1 MSTQELRRAELASVV
16 RACAGQYRDQ
26 YGLKGREDRVLRA
39 IGACRTEALGGHVS
53 ACMECGTQHYVFH
66 SCRNRHCPKCQ
77 TRAKEQWLARQRLQ
91 LLPVPYFHVVFTL
104 PHALNG
110 LIRANAALLYGAL
123 FDTAAQTLQTFASD
137 PRWLGGEL
145 GLTLVLHTWSQTLTH
160 HPHVHG
166 LVTGGALTK
175 EGEWN
180 HAKRGFL
187 FPVQALSR
195 VFRAK
200 YLDAIE
206 ALRKTKALQL
216 PDELIADQAWRAF
229 VMPLRQQPWVV
240 YLKPPLNGPEQ
251 VLAYLARYTHRIA
264 ISNERL
270 LRVDDDT
277 VTFRYRPPRGSVT
290 HDSKTMRLTHVE
302 FLRRFLLHVLPS
314 GFKRIRHY
322 GITANRNKAYK
333 LAACRAILNA
343 VTPTP
348 PKIESAEAFCLR
360 VTGVDPHRCRHCKNG
375 MLIIIQH
382 LPRPTR
388 LPDLRATGPP
398 DARR

>member
-1 MSTQELRRAELASVV
+1 VTTQELRRAELASVV
-16 RACAGQYRDQ
+16 RACAVKYRDQ

-39 IGACRTEALGGHVS
+39 IGACRTEAMGGHVS
-53 ACMECGTQHYVFH
+53 ACNACGAQYYAYH

-77 TRAKEQWLARQRLQ
+77 TRAKEQWLDRQRVQ

-110 LIRANAALLYGAL
+110 LIRANAKLLYGQL
-123 FDTAAQTLQTFASD
+123 FESAAQTLQTFASD

-166 LVTGGALTK
+166 LVTGGALRAGT
-175 EGEWN
+175 EWIA
-180 HAKRGFL
+180 AKPSFL
-187 FPVQALSR
+187 FPVQALSL
-195 VFRAK
+195 VFKAK
-200 YLDAIE
+200 YLDALA
-206 ALRKTKALQL
+206 ALRKAKTLQL
-216 PDELIADQAWRAF
+216 PNELMNDQAWHAF
-229 VMPLRQQPWVV
+229 VTPLRQQAWVV
-240 YLKPPLNGPEQ
+240 YLKPPLNGPGH
-251 VLAYLARYTHRIA
+251 VLEYLARYTHRIA

-270 LRVDDDT
+270 LRVDDDI

-290 HDSKTMRLTHVE
+290 HDSKTMRLTHIE

-322 GITANRNKAYK
+322 GLNANRNKAAK
-333 LAACRAILNA
+333 LKTARAILNA
-343 VTPTP
+343 PTP
-348 PKIESAEAFCLR
+348 KPPTIESADAFCLR
-360 VTGVDPHRCRHCKNG
+360 VTGIDPHRCRHCKQG
-375 MLIIIQH
+375 TLTIIRH

-388 LPDLRATGPP
+388 LPEVRATGPP
-398 DARR
+398 APS